1 MNNISNNLLTSFSS
15 SVLHERVAIIMIDK
29 WNAEL
34 LAKYLSTHYQVIRS
48 EPGSFPTQSFDVA
61 VIDSASMQ
69 VLQNE
74 IEQHQYAVRP
84 RVVPFLLAT
93 TRQGLL
99 RWTEGELQ
107 SLAMDVIVV
116 PVEKAELLVRTKVLL
131 KIAQYS
137 KELNVA
143 YERFV
148 PQEFLHCLGKN
159 NVVDVHLGDQVER
172 EMTIMFSDIRDFT
185 PLAES
190 LSPQEVFDF
199 LNSYL
204 GQMEPIIS
212 EYHGFIDKYIGDAIM
227 ALFPTH
233 ADDAVS
239 SAVSMLK
246 NLRKY
251 NELLARSEYPMINI
265 GIGLNTGPLILGTVG
280 GQHRM
285 DGTVISDAVNLA
297 ARTEELTKKYYTKL
311 LITEN
316 TYNKLQ
322 DPSKYQIRKLD
333 RVKVKGKSK
342 IVTIYE
348 VFDADT
354 ENLIAL
360 KQQTSS
366 DFELGVQ
373 LYHEDKCDEAYHY
386 FKTTLQINPD
396 DKVAEVYLQRCARP
410 QNRHESETFID
421 SKFTL

>member
-1 MNNISNNLLTSFSS
+1 MSATSNNLLTSLGTKVS
-15 SVLHERVAIIMIDK
+15 HERVAIIMIDR

-34 LAKYLSTHYQVIRS
+34 LTKYLAEHYQVIRS
-48 EPGSFPTQSFDVA
+48 EPGEFPTQSFDVA

-69 VLQNE
+69 VLQSE
-74 IEQHQYAVRP
+74 IEQHQHAVRP

-116 PVEKAELLVRTKVLL
+116 PVEKAELFVRIKVLL
-131 KIAQYS
+131 KVAQYS

-148 PQEFLHCLGKN
+148 PQEFLNCLGKS

-185 PLAES
+185 PLSES

-227 ALFPTH
+227 ALFPTN

-239 SAVSMLK
+239 CAISMLK
-246 NLRKY
+246 TLFKY
-251 NELLARSEYPMINI
+251 NELLSRSEYPTIDI

-297 ARTEELTKKYYTKL
+297 ARTEELTKRYHTAL

-322 DPSKYQIRKLD
+322 DPQLYKIRKLD
-333 RVKVKGKSK
+333 KVKIKGKSK

-348 VFDADT
+348 VFDANT
-354 ENLIAL
+354 EHLIAL
-360 KQQTSS
+360 KQQTLS
-366 DFELGVQ
+366 DFEQGVH
-373 LYHEDKCDEAYHY
+373 LYHEDKLDAAYDS
-386 FKTTLQINPD
+386 FKKVLHINPD
-396 DKVAEVYLQRCARP
+396 DKVAEVYLQRCTRIDSK
-410 QNRHESETFID
+410 ESEVFID

>member
-1 MNNISNNLLTSFSS
+1 MSAISNHLLTSFSPQIS
-15 SVLHERVAIIMIDK
+15 PQRVAIIMIDK

-34 LAKYLSTHYQVIRS
+34 LTKYLAPHYQVIRS
-48 EPGSFPTQSFDVA
+48 ESGEFPDQSFDVA
-61 VIDSASMQ
+61 VIDSASLQ
-69 VLQNE
+69 VLHSE
-74 IEQHQYAVRP
+74 IEQHQYALRP

-116 PVEKAELLVRTKVLL
+116 PVEKAELLVRIKVLL
-131 KIAQYS
+131 QIAKYS
-137 KELNVA
+137 KELNLA

-148 PQEFLHCLGKN
+148 PQEFLNCLGKN
-159 NVVDVHLGDQVER
+159 NVVDVQLGDQVEK
-172 EMTIMFSDIRDFT
+172 EMTVMFSDIRGFT

-190 LSPQEVFDF
+190 LTPQEVFDF

-233 ADDAVS
+233 ADDAI
-239 SAVSMLK
+239 ACAISMLK
-246 NLRKY
+246 TLNKY
-251 NELLARSEYPMINI
+251 NELLARSEYPTIEI
-265 GIGLNTGPLILGTVG
+265 GIGMNTGPLILGTVG

-297 ARTEELTKKYYTKL
+297 ARTEELTKRYHTAL

-316 TYNKLQ
+316 TYNQLH
-322 DPSKYQIRKLD
+322 DPNQYQIRKLD
-333 RVKVKGKSK
+333 RVKVKGKSQ
-342 IVTIYE
+342 VVAIYE
-348 VFDADT
+348 VFDSED
-354 ENLIAL
+354 ERVIAL
-360 KQQTSS
+360 KRQTLD
-366 DFELGVQ
+366 DFEQGVH
-373 LYHEDKCDEAYHY
+373 LYHQDHSQEAYNC
-386 FKTTLQINPD
+386 FEKVLQINPQD
-396 DKVAEVYLQRCARP
+396 TVALVYLQRCYTLSSQEAEP
-410 QNRHESETFID
+410 FID

>member
-1 MNNISNNLLTSFSS
+1 
-15 SVLHERVAIIMIDK
+15 MIDR

-34 LAKYLSTHYQVIRS
+34 LTKYLDVHYQVIRS
-48 EPGSFPTQSFDVA
+48 EPGKFPTQSFDVA

-69 VLQNE
+69 VLQAE
-74 IEQHQYAVRP
+74 IEQHQYALRP

-116 PVEKAELLVRTKVLL
+116 PVEKAELLVRVKVLL

-148 PQEFLHCLGKN
+148 PQEFLNCLGKN

-212 EYHGFIDKYIGDAIM
+212 EHHGFIDKYIGDAIM
-227 ALFPTH
+227 ALFPTN
-233 ADDAVS
+233 ADDALS
-239 SAVSMLK
+239 SAIAMLK
-246 NLRKY
+246 ILFKY
-251 NELLARSEYPMINI
+251 NELLARSEYPTIDI
-265 GIGLNTGPLILGTVG
+265 GIGMNTGPLILGTVG

-297 ARTEELTKKYYTKL
+297 ARTEELTKRYHTAL
-311 LITEN
+311 LITEH
-316 TYNKLQ
+316 TYNKLRNPH
-322 DPSKYQIRKLD
+322 DYKIRKLD
-333 RVKVKGKSK
+333 QVKVKGKSI

-348 VFDADT
+348 VFDANT

-360 KQQTSS
+360 KQQTLL
-366 DFELGVQ
+366 DFEQGVR
-373 LYHEDKCDEAYHY
+373 LYHENKCDAACDY
-386 FKTTLQINPD
+386 FKKVLDINPD
-396 DKVAEVYLQRCARP
+396 DKVAEVYLQRCTRP
-410 QNRHESETFID
+410 LDSKESEPFID